1 NPSLIAGSALLMREA
16 LEQHGAKTYAWIDPS
31 PGTLYW
37 LEDVDLNGTHTMH
50 GPVTVQNATSVQ
62 PMVRAATLQEF
73 AQPALRATMST
84 VAHDSSDVSPAHVRE
99 AVARPVSTSNTQQI
113 GFALAAR
120 PAVKILVDHEGWYR
134 VTQPQ
139 LIAAGLNPRTDGR

>member
-1 NPSLIAGSALLMREA
+1 
-16 LEQHGAKTYAWIDPS
+16 
-31 PGTLYW
+31 
-37 LEDVDLNGTHTMH
+37 
-50 GPVTVQNATSVQ
+50 
-62 PMVRAATLQEF
+62 
-73 AQPALRATMST
+73 
-84 VAHDSSDVSPAHVRE
+84 HVRE

-139 LIAAGLNPRTDGR
+139 LIAAGLNPRTDGRSLHLFAEGVEQPIRVVGDGFFGPQSAIEFYGTAIETPYSGQRVYWLVSQPQPGRRIATAS